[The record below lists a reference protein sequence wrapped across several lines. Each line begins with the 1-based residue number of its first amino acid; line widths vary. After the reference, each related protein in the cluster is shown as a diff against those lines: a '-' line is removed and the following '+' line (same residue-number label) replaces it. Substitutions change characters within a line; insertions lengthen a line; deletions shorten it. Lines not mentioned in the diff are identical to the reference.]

1 MEVGFGWPKQNSLY
15 KGITYRTKT
24 LLTEGSYRDY
34 GTHCNLPDIEAT
46 VGNLW
51 GLWTVEVTCS

>member
-1 MEVGFGWPKQNSLY
+1 MEVGFGWPEQNSLY

-24 LLTEGSYRDY
+24 LLTKVSYRDY

-51 GLWTVEVTCS
+51 GL